1 LGFDHKERDDE
12 KIMQSI
18 ENQVIEQS
26 DIPIWSK

>member
-1 LGFDHKERDDE
+1 LGFDHKKRDDE

-26 DIPIWSK
+26 DIPI